1 MINVVYIAIAVLLVL
16 MGVSV
21 WLTSRNRYFEKQ
33 VRDKSEL
40 AMRYLID
47 HKNETDCQKSIDLFY
62 KAEKLQEEIA
72 LIIGK
77 HPKMKPYGIDL
88 APQSENEPP
97 QKELS
102 LGELFRQYDKK
113 NNHAVIYAKFNK
125 NQKDS

>member
-16 MGVSV
+16 MCFSV
-21 WLTSRNRYFEKQ
+21 WFTSRNRYFEKQ

-47 HKNETDCQKSIDLFY
+47 HKNETDCQKSIELFY
-62 KAEKLQEEIA
+62 KAEKLQDEIA

-88 APQSENEPP
+88 PPLVVSEQP

-113 NNHAVIYAKFNK
+113 NNHSVIYAKFNQNK
-125 NQKDS
+125 KDS